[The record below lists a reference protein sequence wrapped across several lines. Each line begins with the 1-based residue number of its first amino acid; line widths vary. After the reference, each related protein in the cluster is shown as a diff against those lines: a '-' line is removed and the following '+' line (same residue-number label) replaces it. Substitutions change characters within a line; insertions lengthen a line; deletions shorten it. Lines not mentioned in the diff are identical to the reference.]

1 MNVKKYIWSAYI
13 LLWVYFIFFD
23 TSYDQS
29 SHIFTYLVFGWIP
42 FLVLHKLWKPV
53 APPLNDPQV
62 VANPEKR
69 QLTNEIDVDAVFKK
83 IYKEHPEWREKKDDK
98 K

>member
-1 MNVKKYIWSAYI
+1 MTAKKYIWSAYI
-13 LLWVYFIFFD
+13 LLWVYFILFD

-42 FLVLHKLWKPV
+42 FLVLHKLWKSTV
-53 APPLNDPQV
+53 PPLNETHIV
-62 VANPEKR
+62 GNPEKR
-69 QLTNEIDVDAVFKK
+69 QLTNEIDVDVVFKK
-83 IYKEHPEWREKKDDK
+83 IYREHPEWREKIDDK

>member
-1 MNVKKYIWSAYI
+1 MNIKKYIWSAYI

-42 FLVLHKLWKPV
+42 FLALHKLWRPNV
-53 APPLNDPQV
+53 SLNETSIV
-62 VANPEKR
+62 NNPEKR
-69 QLTNEIDVDAVFKK
+69 VLTNEIDINAVFRKV
-83 IYKEHPEWREKKDDK
+83 YKEHPEWREKIDDK